1 MVGSL
6 FVSVQNLQPLQTAVS
21 QDLVLVVWQILWVLV
36 LDSELV
42 LALETDSASECFLP
56 WRARLLVCSNV
67 QKVSGTSA
75 QNPTFS
81 HTPLASVLASE

>member
-6 FVSVQNLQPLQTAVS
+6 FVSVQNRQLLQTAVFP
-21 QDLVLVVWQILWVLV
+21 DLVAVVLQTLWILV

-56 WRARLLVCSNV
+56 WRA
-67 QKVSGTSA
+67 
-75 QNPTFS
+75 
-81 HTPLASVLASE
+81 

>member
-6 FVSVQNLQPLQTAVS
+6 LVSVQNLQLLQIVVF
-21 QDLVLVVWQILWVLV
+21 QDLVSVVWQILWVLV

-56 WRARLLVCSNV
+56 WRVWILVCSNV
-67 QKVSGTSA
+67 RRVSGTSA

>member
-6 FVSVQNLQPLQTAVS
+6 FVSVQNLQLLQTAVFP
-21 QDLVLVVWQILWVLV
+21 DLVAVVLQTLWILV

-56 WRARLLVCSNV
+56 WRA
-67 QKVSGTSA
+67 
-75 QNPTFS
+75 
-81 HTPLASVLASE
+81 